1 MQLSTME
8 LLIVSVGLSIDVF
21 VAAAY
26 MGAGFSKIRWKNLV
40 LLSVLFGGIQLGVLV
55 LGNLITLLPL
65 LSITRTKTA
74 ADRWEGLTVLI
85 FAALG
90 IYMILKGIR
99 KKKVLER
106 RKDEIEWKNNASCT
120 GNECRCVLCRNGT
133 WIPGYSHDRRVIGV
147 IPGNGSG
154 SGNRYICRIQTGTE
168 RKQTCILGR
177 GSTPFTCQFRRNSP
191 LLYVKNGAI

>member
-1 MQLSTME
+1 MSVIE

-106 RKDEIEWKNNASCT
+106 RKDEIEWKKTTLLALVTSVDAFFV
-120 GNECRCVLCRNGT
+120 G
-133 WIPGYSHDRRVIGV
+133 VIGV